1 MVGNEVDHHQ
11 LYSYYVCIPKCH
23 LVTATFGQGFE
34 IKCIFFI
41 LLPCLQD
48 DKRFHGTKGYGTSD
62 LLPFCFKKGVPLE
75 TVKVL
80 LNEMTI
86 LEKSTLHEVE
96 QVKQIQYLGADQ
108 DCDSLFSSAVS
119 IPVII
124 TPLDISSFVYKPSLY
139 LLSPGIINSSLWYL
153 SSNDLI

>member
-1 MVGNEVDHHQ
+1 M
-11 LYSYYVCIPKCH
+11 
-23 LVTATFGQGFE
+23 FGQGFE

-86 LEKSTLHEVE
+86 LEKSTLHEVG

-108 DCDSLFSSAVS
+108 YCDSLFWSAVS

-124 TPLDISSFVYKPSLY
+124 SPLDISSFVYKPSLY
-139 LLSPGIINSSLWYL
+139 LLSPEIINSSLWYL
-153 SSNDLI
+153 SSNDLIWKTKNDLWKILAPTEYCTYR